1 MLELGVPFSDPTA
14 DGPVIARASARSIA
28 RGGGLETALQA
39 ARAIREKS
47 TIPLV
52 LFGYYNPLFVRGEA
66 KTVQEAK
73 AAGIDAFLVVDL
85 PLDEAGPLRTLLA
98 AEGMSF
104 VPLLAPTS
112 SPQRVDTLQAASKQW
127 PGGFVYYVSV
137 TGVTGSGVA
146 PLAEASE
153 QAARLRAATQLPT
166 IVGFGV
172 DSREKARM
180 AASQADG
187 VAVGTALVKGIEAG
201 ATAEG
206 RRMAV
211 EAVCREIRLGL
222 DDASASGG

>member
-1 MLELGVPFSDPTA
+1 
-14 DGPVIARASARSIA
+14 
-28 RGGGLETALQA
+28 
-39 ARAIREKS
+39 
-47 TIPLV
+47 
-52 LFGYYNPLFVRGEA
+52 
-66 KTVQEAK
+66 
-73 AAGIDAFLVVDL
+73 LVVDL